1 MKSHTRVVIIGGG
14 VVGCSILYHL
24 TKLGWSDVTLIER
37 SELTSGSKG
46 MIFVLMII
54 FVVLA
59 AVIGGIGGALGFF
72 SLTASLIVAM
82 VVNTITGAI
91 QGAGI
96 ASIYVDLRTAKE
108 GTDTSTLADVFS

>member
-1 MKSHTRVVIIGGG
+1 MLRRPPRS
-14 VVGCSILYHL
+14 
-24 TKLGWSDVTLIER
+24 TLFPYTTLFR
-37 SELTSGSKG
+37 S
-46 MIFVLMII
+46 
-54 FVVLA
+54 LA
-59 AVIGGIGGALGFF
+59 AVIGGIGGAMGFF
-72 SLTASLIVAM
+72 SVTASLIVAM